1 MWKSLMKVTPFET
14 YQTYLSMKSHF
25 TNRKYDFFKY
35 GGKSRATMSSFN
47 KRKDKYWFEKT
58 SRKYSD
64 EEVLNFLLANFVNTD
79 TPQNLWIGEK
89 INSGERTYAE
99 WMRRRQSLTY
109 IFKEQSE
116 KLLSETDLENLFN
129 CSKGHPLVLKRYL
142 GGEISLE
149 TLTILEKVFSFVNRF
164 DKKLSDPVWETV
176 SLKIKKYSPFININV
191 FQYKKILKEVIN
203 YGSVSYTHLTL
214 PTILLV

>member
-1 MWKSLMKVTPFET
+1 MKVTPFET

-25 TNRKYDFFKY
+25 TNSKYDFFKY

-64 EEVLNFLLANFVNTD
+64 KEIVDFLLSNFINATN
-79 TPQNLWIGEK
+79 PQNLWIGEI
-89 INSGERTYAE
+89 INSGERNYAE
-99 WMRRRQSLTY
+99 WMKRKQSLTY
-109 IFKEQSE
+109 LFKEQSKELLLE
-116 KLLSETDLENLFN
+116 KDLNEVFS

-149 TLTILEKVFSFVNRF
+149 TLTILEKVFSFRKEF
-164 DKKLSDPVWETV
+164 DKKLQDPVWETV
-176 SLKIKKYSPFININV
+176 SLKIKKYIPFININT
-191 FQYKKILKEVIN
+191 FSYKKILRELIN
-203 YGSVSYTHLTL
+203 E
-214 PTILLV
+214 

>member
-1 MWKSLMKVTPFET
+1 MKVTPFET

-64 EEVLNFLLANFVNTD
+64 EQVLDFLLANFVNAD
-79 TPQNLWIGEK
+79 TPQNLWIGEI

-99 WMRRRQSLTY
+99 WMRRKQSMTY

-116 KLLSETDLENLFN
+116 KLLSETDLEKLFS

-149 TLTILEKVFSFVNRF
+149 TLMILEKVFSFAKDF
-164 DKKLSDPVWETV
+164 DKKLQDPVWETV
-176 SLKIKKYSPFININV
+176 SLKLRKYSPFLNINV
-191 FQYKKILKEVIN
+191 FTYKKVLREIIN
-203 YGSVSYTHLTL
+203 E
-214 PTILLV
+214 